1 MMKKLDRALP
11 LALLH
16 AREATLKP
24 FRQELDDIGLTVQ
37 QWRVIRVL
45 VEGKPCCATELADRC
60 VLMPPSLSR
69 ILNTLTERGLIER
82 VEDSDARRR
91 RVQITDEG
99 RAKYDAMSQK
109 AAGIYEDLEERFGSE
124 KMETLLDLLNELYA
138 VARAA

>member
-45 VEGKPCCATELADRC
+45 AEGKPCCATELAERC

-69 ILNTLTERGLIER
+69 ILKTLTERGLIER
-82 VEDSDARRR
+82 VADTDARRR
-91 RVQITDEG
+91 RVQITEEG
-99 RAKYDAMSQK
+99 RAKYLAMSQK
-109 AAGIYEDLEERFGSE
+109 AAGIYEDLEEKFGTE
-124 KMETLLDLLNELYA
+124 KMETLLDLLNELYD

>member
-24 FRQELDDIGLTVQ
+24 FRHELDKIGLTVQ

-45 VEGKPCCATELADRC
+45 AEGKPCCATELAERC

-69 ILNTLTERGLIER
+69 ILKTLTERELIER

-91 RVQITDEG
+91 RVQITSKG
-99 RAKYDAMSQK
+99 REKYGIMSQK
-109 AAGIYEDLEERFGSE
+109 AAGIYDDLEDRFGTE
-124 KMETLLDLLNELYA
+124 KMETLLDLLNELYD

>member
-37 QWRVIRVL
+37 QWRVVRVL
-45 VEGKPCCATELADRC
+45 AEGKPCCATELAERC

-69 ILNTLTERGLIER
+69 ILKTLTERGLIER
-82 VEDSDARRR
+82 VADTDARRR
-91 RVQITDEG
+91 RVQITEEG
-99 RAKYDAMSQK
+99 RAKYNAMSQK
-109 AAGIYEDLEERFGSE
+109 AAGIYEDLEDKFGTER
-124 KMETLLDLLNELYA
+124 METLLDLLNELYD

>member
-1 MMKKLDRALP
+1 MKKLDRALP

-45 VEGKPCCATELADRC
+45 AEGKPCCATELAERC

-69 ILNTLTERGLIER
+69 ILKTLTERGLIER

-91 RVQITDEG
+91 RVKISTDGE
-99 RAKYDAMSQK
+99 AKYATMSQK
-109 AAGIYEDLEERFGSE
+109 AAGIYEDLEDKFGTE
-124 KMETLLDLLNELYA
+124 KMETLLDLLNELYD

>member
-45 VEGKPCCATELADRC
+45 AEGKPCCATELAERC

-69 ILNTLTERGLIER
+69 ILKTLTERGLIER
-82 VEDSDARRR
+82 VADTDARRR
-91 RVQITDEG
+91 RVQITEEG
-99 RAKYDAMSQK
+99 RAKYNAMSQK
-109 AAGIYEDLEERFGSE
+109 AAGIYEDLEDKFGTE
-124 KMETLLDLLNELYA
+124 KMETLLDLLNELYD

>member
-1 MMKKLDRALP
+1 MKKLDRALP

-37 QWRVIRVL
+37 QWRVVRVL
-45 VEGKPCCATELADRC
+45 AEGKPCCATELAERC

-69 ILNTLTERGLIER
+69 ILKTLTERGLIER
-82 VEDSDARRR
+82 VADTDARRR
-91 RVQITDEG
+91 RVQITEEG
-99 RAKYDAMSQK
+99 RAKYNAMSQK
-109 AAGIYEDLEERFGSE
+109 AAGIYEDLEDKFGTE
-124 KMETLLDLLNELYA
+124 KMETLLDLLNELYD

>member
-24 FRQELDDIGLTVQ
+24 FRHELDKIGLTVQ

-45 VEGKPCCATELADRC
+45 AEGKPCCATELAERC

-69 ILNTLTERGLIER
+69 ILKTLTERELIER

-91 RVQITDEG
+91 RVQITSKG
-99 RAKYDAMSQK
+99 REKYSIMSQK
-109 AAGIYEDLEERFGSE
+109 AAGIYDDLEDRFGTE
-124 KMETLLDLLNELYA
+124 KMETLLDLLNELYD

>member
-1 MMKKLDRALP
+1 MMRKLDRALP

-37 QWRVIRVL
+37 QWRVVRVL
-45 VEGKPCCATELADRC
+45 AEGKPCCATELADRC

-69 ILNTLTERGLIER
+69 ILKTLTERGLIER

-91 RVQITDEG
+91 RVQITEDG

-109 AAGIYEDLEERFGSE
+109 AAGIYEDLEDRFGTE
-124 KMETLLDLLNELYA
+124 KMETLLDLLNELYD

>member
-37 QWRVIRVL
+37 QWRVVRVL
-45 VEGKPCCATELADRC
+45 AEGKPCCATELAERC

-69 ILNTLTERGLIER
+69 ILKTLTERGLIER
-82 VEDSDARRR
+82 VADTDARRR
-91 RVQITDEG
+91 RVQITEAG
-99 RAKYDAMSQK
+99 RAKYLAMSQK
-109 AAGIYEDLEERFGSE
+109 AAGIYEDLEDKFGTE
-124 KMETLLDLLNELYA
+124 KMETLLDLLNELYD